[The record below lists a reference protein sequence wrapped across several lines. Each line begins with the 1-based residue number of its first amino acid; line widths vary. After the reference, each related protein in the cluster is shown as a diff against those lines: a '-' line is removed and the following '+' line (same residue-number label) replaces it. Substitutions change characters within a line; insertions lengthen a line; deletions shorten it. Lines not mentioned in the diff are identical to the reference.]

1 MIAEFQNWGAQFK
14 IEFSITV
21 TKTPSSTS
29 GDASIFHFTG
39 TGENCCN
46 EGDRI
51 PAMWINRDGYFH
63 IASSVNG
70 NGNYYKNFDF
80 ELNNVYQITI
90 QQLKDSSGLY
100 WYEIIIDGVSKEK
113 TENKQVTTYPSVKVY
128 ASNPWID
135 SFTSDLGIISN
146 FKVQQIEGLLYIN
159 LYVVFSILKFYE

>member
-1 MIAEFQNWGAQFK
+1 MVKLLQNWGDEFK
-14 IEFSITV
+14 MEFSIKV
-21 TKTPSSTS
+21 TKTPPAGWTNV
-29 GDASIFHFTG
+29 FHFSG
-39 TGENCCN
+39 TDKDCCN
-46 EGDRI
+46 FGDRI

-146 FKVQQIEGLLYIN
+146 FKVQQIEGLL
-159 LYVVFSILKFYE
+159 